1 MLSFRKVLICIAMVL
16 GISLSIHAAEET
28 VAEHD
33 NSRLSLFVQPAV
45 SFINFEHRK
54 YFQNAV
60 DTIYKSFMENAVSES
75 ESLTV
80 AKQDF
85 QKVNFCFPV
94 TAGLQYQ
101 ILQDHF
107 ISAGIGFIYDN
118 ESVVLKDR
126 KNRAHNYSYTIQGVP
141 LFLEYRLAIPK
152 NFMSL
157 SNASLFSISARWYWV
172 LPGTEIYTTWG
183 MLEAKT
189 PITGAG
195 FGISFGYLVASW
207 KGFNV
212 YGDIGFSSISVESNK
227 KFSDIVDG
235 GPEEKAKWNVGG
247 LQMQFRVSYGVWN
260 KPKALEDTTDTKKKL
275 NTKTSAK
282 ISKDDASLKP
292 ENAVSTKPENATE
305 VKPGDAEI
313 KSSDAKVKP
322 GDAAEIKNETA
333 DIKNETAPDKEGEKV
348 TPEE

>member
-1 MLSFRKVLICIAMVL
+1 MTFRKVLICVAAIV
-16 GISLSIHAAEET
+16 SLTLNVSAAEDK
-28 VAEHD
+28 VEHD
-33 NSRLSLFVQPAV
+33 RSRLSVFVQPSV
-45 SFINFEHRK
+45 SFLDFENRK

-60 DTIYKSFMENAVSES
+60 DTIYQSFRENALTES
-75 ESLTV
+75 ESLNV

-85 QKVNFCFPV
+85 QKVNFCFPIS
-94 TAGLQYQ
+94 AGIQYQ
-101 ILQDHF
+101 VAQDHF

-118 ESVVLKDR
+118 ESVVLTDR

-157 SNASLFSISARWYWV
+157 SNANLFSVSARWYWV

-183 MLEAKT
+183 MLDAKT

-207 KGFNV
+207 KGFNI
-212 YGDIGFSSISVESNK
+212 YGDVGYSTISVESNK

-235 GPEEKAKWNVGG
+235 GPEEKAKWNIGG

-260 KPKALEDTTDTKKKL
+260 KPKALEDTTATKKRGIRKDKSEAVE
-275 NTKTSAK
+275 TSDGDGEKAGGDGAETMPEAGKTSDEKPADVGEK
-282 ISKDDASLKP
+282 IVP
-292 ENAVSTKPENATE
+292 ESEEKAEN
-305 VKPGDAEI
+305 
-313 KSSDAKVKP
+313 
-322 GDAAEIKNETA
+322 
-333 DIKNETAPDKEGEKV
+333 TAPNNDSEKV
-348 TPEE
+348 TPGE

>member
-1 MLSFRKVLICIAMVL
+1 MLSFRKVLICVAMVM
-16 GISLSIHAAEET
+16 SAALSIHAAEET
-28 VAEHD
+28 TAEHE
-33 NSRLSLFVQPAV
+33 NSRLSIFVQPSV
-45 SFINFEHRK
+45 SFLDFEHRQ

-60 DTIYKSFMENAVSES
+60 DTIYYSFRENAVTES
-75 ESLTV
+75 ESLNV

-85 QKVNFCFPV
+85 QKVNFCFPIS
-94 TAGLQYQ
+94 AGLQFQ
-101 ILQDHF
+101 LAQDHF
-107 ISAGIGFIYDN
+107 LSAGVGFIYDH
-118 ESVVLKDR
+118 ESVILTDR

-157 SNASLFSISARWYWV
+157 SNANLFSVSARWYWV

-207 KGFNV
+207 KGFNI
-212 YGDIGFSSISVESNK
+212 YGDVGYSTISVESNK

-235 GPEEKAKWNVGG
+235 GPEEKAKWNIGG

-260 KPKALEDTTDTKKKL
+260 KPKALEDTTATKKRGIRK
-275 NTKTSAK
+275 NKSEAVETSDGDGEKAGGDGAKTMPEAGKTSDEKPADVGEK
-282 ISKDDASLKP
+282 IVP
-292 ENAVSTKPENATE
+292 ESEDKAEN
-305 VKPGDAEI
+305 
-313 KSSDAKVKP
+313 
-322 GDAAEIKNETA
+322 
-333 DIKNETAPDKEGEKV
+333 TAPNNDSEKV
-348 TPEE
+348 TPGE

>member
-1 MLSFRKVLICIAMVL
+1 MLSFRKVFAFISVAIAGL
-16 GISLSIHAAEET
+16 CLSVSAAEDR
-28 VAEHD
+28 VEHD
-33 NSRLSLFVQPAV
+33 RSRLSIFVQPSV
-45 SFINFEHRK
+45 SFLDFEKRK

-60 DTIYKSFMENAVSES
+60 DTIYQSFRESAITES
-75 ESLTV
+75 ESLNV

-101 ILQDHF
+101 VLRDHF

-118 ESVVLKDR
+118 ESVVLTDR

-157 SNASLFSISARWYWV
+157 SNSSLFSISARWYWV

-195 FGISFGYLVASW
+195 FGISIGYLVASW
-207 KGFNV
+207 KDFNV
-212 YGDIGFSSISVESNK
+212 YGDIGFSSISVESEK
-227 KFSDIVDG
+227 SFSSIVPDG
-235 GPEEKAKWNVGG
+235 PNEKAKWNVGG
-247 LQMQFRVSYGVWN
+247 LQMQIRVSFGLWN
-260 KPKALEDTTDTKKKL
+260 DP
-275 NTKTSAK
+275 
-282 ISKDDASLKP
+282 
-292 ENAVSTKPENATE
+292 
-305 VKPGDAEI
+305 
-313 KSSDAKVKP
+313 
-322 GDAAEIKNETA
+322 KNE
-333 DIKNETAPDKEGEKV
+333 DEEK
-348 TPEE
+348 TEKSKANSPEE